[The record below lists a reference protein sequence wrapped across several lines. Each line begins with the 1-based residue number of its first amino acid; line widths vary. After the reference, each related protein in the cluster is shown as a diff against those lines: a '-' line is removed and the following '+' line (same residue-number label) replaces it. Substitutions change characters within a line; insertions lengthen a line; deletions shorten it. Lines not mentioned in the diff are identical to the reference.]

1 MLEHSSQREE
11 QTLLLLLLLLVQGFS
26 SFWNNQNGTVNGA
39 HTHTAKRKS
48 AALALFISARRQSVS
63 VLDSVGAAAA
73 EVATNGK
80 CLSVSICCVGERERA
95 EAAETFPMQKRKVM

>member
-1 MLEHSSQREE
+1 MVLSMAH
-11 QTLLLLLLLLVQGFS
+11 T
-26 SFWNNQNGTVNGA
+26 

-80 CLSVSICCVGERERA
+80 CLSVSICCVGERELA
-95 EAAETFPMQKRKVM
+95 AVAAAETFPMQKRKVM